1 MTVFGPRCLLKVSKS
16 LPRAPRSLPRASQEP
31 SHSPEEAFHSLQES
45 PIKPPREFQE
55 PALQTFLH
63 SLIEEKTSKDHNT
76 IGLWIKMAFALSTL
90 SLPILDIQRGC
101 SQGRVSHVMTR
112 PIFRVSLRTT
122 WEATRFN
129 LHTPIVSKGDGS

>member
-1 MTVFGPRCLLKVSKS
+1 MTSFVQDASWKAPRACQEPPKSRPRALMRPSTAFKSLPLGPQEDSKS
-16 LPRAPRSLPRASQEP
+16 LLCTS
-31 SHSPEEAFHSLQES
+31 
-45 PIKPPREFQE
+45 
-55 PALQTFLH
+55 LQTFLH
-63 SLIEEKTSKDHNT
+63 SFIEEKTSKDHNT

-129 LHTPIVSKGDGS
+129 LHTPMMSKGDGT